1 MTIMAAY
8 RSPKIP
14 LEIILLIADYLRP
27 SDLLNLV
34 QGIPHITTLL
44 NSRHIQAQD
53 ENKHTILHMILE
65 QGLEY
70 LIGPL
75 AKWIPQSSIS
85 DNEGGSLLHQAARKG
100 DQRMAKALIHAG

>member
-1 MTIMAAY
+1 
-8 RSPKIP
+8 
-14 LEIILLIADYLRP
+14 
-27 SDLLNLV
+27 
-34 QGIPHITTLL
+34 
-44 NSRHIQAQD
+44 
-53 ENKHTILHMILE
+53 MILE